1 MRPRSG
7 APAAVAALLL
17 LSGCS
22 GDDESAGAGPSPGR
36 ASASASPST
45 SAAEALVDELL
56 AGEEAP
62 APLVTARGELPLV
75 TGTSAPVE
83 VEVLQVRASGESTLL
98 RWRLRSSDGRSR
110 PLASNA
116 LSTSPS
122 RDTRLVAL
130 VDEQGGVRLQPYT
143 YEQQSSGALSC
154 VCSTLPGRVGSTGT
168 YLYALFPPLGAGVET
183 VDVVLPGVLTAE
195 DVEVTR

>member
-1 MRPRSG
+1 MSPRSG

-22 GDDESAGAGPSPGR
+22 GDDEPSGAGPSPAG
-36 ASASASPST
+36 ASASPTT

-56 AGEEAP
+56 AGDEAP

-83 VEVLQVRASGESTLL
+83 VEVLQVRASEESTLL
-98 RWRLRSSDGRSR
+98 RWRLRSSDGQSR
-110 PLASNA
+110 PLPSNA

-130 VDEQGGVRLQPYT
+130 VDERGGVRLQPYT
-143 YEQQSSGALSC
+143 YVQQRSGALSC

-168 YLYALFPPLGAGVET
+168 YLYALFPPLGADVET

-195 DVEVTR
+195 DVAVIR